1 MDNKKNPCQNYSVN
15 SHALALEATLTI
27 SLNESRLYYKTI
39 NREKQNSAFCSV
51 TTYHPSVALLK
62 ERLYEQ
68 IASNPA
74 LTGRNMQ
81 KANPYL
87 LHSSLL
93 KICIIYSFL
102 TVFFLQDLT
111 KGVNGAN
118 VKGVREVY

>member
-1 MDNKKNPCQNYSVN
+1 
-15 SHALALEATLTI
+15 
-27 SLNESRLYYKTI
+27 
-39 NREKQNSAFCSV
+39 
-51 TTYHPSVALLK
+51 
-62 ERLYEQ
+62 
-68 IASNPA
+68 
-74 LTGRNMQ
+74 MQ

-118 VKGVREVY
+118 VQGDREVY